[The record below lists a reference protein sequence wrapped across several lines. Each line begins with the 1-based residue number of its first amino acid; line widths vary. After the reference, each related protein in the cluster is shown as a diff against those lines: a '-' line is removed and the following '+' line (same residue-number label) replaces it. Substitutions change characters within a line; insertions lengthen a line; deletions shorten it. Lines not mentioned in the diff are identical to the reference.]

1 MLPFSIVGKERMQ
14 SFRLAER
21 TAEQLRKEAERATQ
35 FVEAITQGKLDE
47 AQHTIAD
54 LVTEQPSALTRALL
68 KMREEM
74 QNIAAKEVE
83 RQWANE
89 GLAKFVEILRIGTHD
104 LELLYNSIIS
114 NLVRYVNANQGG
126 LFVVNEEDGRE
137 PFIEMVACYAYD
149 RRKFLQKR
157 IEIGEGLIGQV
168 YLEKEPIQ
176 YNALPKNYSTISSG
190 LGAESPSA
198 LLIVPL
204 KVNEKVVGM
213 IELAAFQPFQ
223 PYQVDFIRKLGENIA
238 STVANA
244 QVSKRTQ
251 YLLRISQQQT
261 EQLRSAEEEMRQNME
276 ELQATQEEMQRKEM
290 EMNGLFAAI
299 DLTLCM
305 VELNTE
311 GVITSANHRF
321 AEQLGFT
328 TDELRGRKLH
338 PMFVAGRKTG
348 TFEQLWNQVGNGI
361 SQTGNYLFSG
371 KGSRQ
376 IWLQAAFS
384 PVKDADG
391 NIRKVLMLG
400 QDITANKEAEIQ
412 FQRLSLV
419 ADNTDNAVIITDAQG
434 ITEYVNR
441 GFERMTGYKA
451 DEIIGKK
458 PGHILQGPDTDP
470 ETVAR
475 ISRKLKTKRSF
486 SEDILNYGKDGK
498 PYWISLTINPIFD
511 EEGEVSKY
519 ISIQAE
525 ISKTKLQAIDL
536 NGKMEA
542 INRANAIIEFD
553 TQGNI
558 LTANENFLQ
567 LMEYS
572 LEEIKGKHHSMFV
585 PPKELASEEY
595 KHFWEKLGSQAGF
608 NDGEFERITKSGK
621 SVWLR
626 GNYNTIVDHLGRPT
640 KVIKIVQDISAE
652 KVLLMEIQQ
661 NNEELKTQEEEIRQ
675 NMEELLSIQEALQAK
690 QKEAEA
696 IAQKFT
702 NILEGCAD
710 SVVTIDKTGTISF
723 FNAAAEQMWGYE
735 RSEVIGKNVKML
747 MFSEHAT
754 HHDRYLH
761 NYETTRQKKVIGIGR
776 EVEARRKDGSKVPI
790 LLTLSEASFEGESVY
805 TAFIKDITKQKELE
819 QQTLQQIEELRTQE
833 EEIRQNMEELLSIQ
847 EALQAKQKEAEAIAQ
862 KFTNILEG
870 CADSVVTI
878 DKTGTISFFNAAAEQ
893 MWGYERSEVIGK
905 NVKMLMFSEHATHHD
920 RYLHNYE
927 TTRQKKVIGI
937 GREVEARR
945 KDGSKVPILLTLSE
959 ASFEGESV
967 YTAFIKD
974 ITKQKEL
981 ELQTQQQME
990 ELRTQEEEIR
1000 QNLEELQANQEEM
1013 QRTAMNLNGLMAAI
1027 DTTMAT
1033 IEFDMEGLVLDA
1045 NTNFLEIMGYRL
1057 EEITGKPHRLFVDAK
1072 EASTPDYIRFWDNLR
1087 MGRPFMG
1094 EVKRLTKNGEEKW
1107 FNASYM
1113 PVMDR
1118 HGKPVKVIKLAQEIT
1133 KQKMVNLDVTGQL
1146 DAIRR
1151 SFAVAEFDMKGHLTE
1166 ANENF
1171 LDLFNY
1177 GINEV
1182 VGRHHKLFAGKEESE
1197 TNEYAM
1203 FWTNLRSGKAQDGEF
1218 KLFNKAGHE
1227 VIARGSYNPI
1237 MNLNGEPYKVVAYL
1251 QQVIIKKNGRSK
1263 DKTAVE
1269 ATDEKAG

>member
-1 MLPFSIVGKERMQ
+1 MLPFSIIGKERMQ

-21 TAEQLRKEAERATQ
+21 TAEQLQKEAERATQ

-104 LELLYNSIIS
+104 LDLLYNSIIS
-114 NLVRYVNANQGG
+114 NLVKYVNANQGG

-176 YNALPKNYSTISSG
+176 YNALPKTYSTISSG

-290 EMNGLFAAI
+290 EMNGLFTAI
-299 DLTLCM
+299 NLTLCM

-338 PMFVAGRKTG
+338 PMFVASRKTG

-419 ADNTDNAVIITDAQG
+419 ADNTDNAVIITDAKG

-458 PGHILQGPDTDP
+458 PGHVLQGPDTDP

-511 EEGEVSKY
+511 EQGEVTKY

-558 LTANENFLQ
+558 LTANENFLR

-585 PPKELASEEY
+585 PPKERASEEY

-608 NDGEFERITKSGK
+608 NDGEFERITKTGK
-621 SVWLR
+621 TVWLR
-626 GNYNTIVDHLGRPT
+626 GNYNTIVDHLGRPA
-640 KVIKIVQDISAE
+640 KVIKIVQDITAE
-652 KVLLMEIQQ
+652 KALLMEIQQ

-710 SVVTIDKTGTISF
+710 SVITIDKTGTINF

-747 MFSEHAT
+747 MFSEHAAQ
-754 HHDRYLH
+754 HDRYIH

-790 LLTLSEASFEGESVY
+790 LLTLSEASF
-805 TAFIKDITKQKELE
+805 
-819 QQTLQQIEELRTQE
+819 
-833 EEIRQNMEELLSIQ
+833 N
-847 EALQAKQKEAEAIAQ
+847 
-862 KFTNILEG
+862 
-870 CADSVVTI
+870 
-878 DKTGTISFFNAAAEQ
+878 
-893 MWGYERSEVIGK
+893 
-905 NVKMLMFSEHATHHD
+905 
-920 RYLHNYE
+920 
-927 TTRQKKVIGI
+927 
-937 GREVEARR
+937 
-945 KDGSKVPILLTLSE
+945 
-959 ASFEGESV
+959 GESV

-1033 IEFDMEGLVLDA
+1033 IEFDMDGLVIDA
-1045 NTNFLEIMGYRL
+1045 NANFLETMGYRL

-1072 EASTPDYIRFWDNLR
+1072 EANTPEYIKFWDNLR
-1087 MGRPFMG
+1087 LGRPFMG
-1094 EVKRLTKNGEEKW
+1094 EIKRIAKSGEEKW
-1107 FNASYM
+1107 FSASYM
-1113 PVMDR
+1113 PVMDKN
-1118 HGKPVKVIKLAQEIT
+1118 GKPVKVIKLAQEIT

-1151 SFAVAEFDMKGHLTE
+1151 SFAVAEFDMKGHLME

-1182 VGRHHKLFAGKEESE
+1182 IGRHHRLFVGKEEAE

-1227 VIARGSYNPI
+1227 VIVRGSYNPI

-1263 DKTAVE
+1263 DKTAIE
-1269 ATDEKAG
+1269 ATEEKAG

>member
-1 MLPFSIVGKERMQ
+1 MLPFSIIGKKRMQ

-21 TAEQLRKEAERATQ
+21 TAEQLLKEAERATH
-35 FVEAITQGKLDE
+35 FIEAITQGKLDE
-47 AQHTIAD
+47 AQHSIAD
-54 LVTEQPSALTRALL
+54 LVTDQPSDLTRALL

-83 RQWANE
+83 RQWASE

-104 LELLYNSIIS
+104 LDLLYNSIIS
-114 NLVRYVNANQGG
+114 NIVKYVNANQGG
-126 LFVVNEEDGRE
+126 LFIVNEEDGRE

-157 IEIGEGLIGQV
+157 IEVGEGLIGQV
-168 YLEKEPIQ
+168 YLEKEAIQ

-223 PYQVDFIRKLGENIA
+223 PYQVDFICKLGENIA

-251 YLLRISQQQT
+251 QLLRISQQQT

-290 EMNGLFAAI
+290 EMNGLFTAI

-311 GVITSANHRF
+311 GLIISANHRF
-321 AEQLGFT
+321 SEQLGFRP
-328 TDELRGRKLH
+328 DELRGRKLQ
-338 PMFVAGRKTG
+338 PMFVASRKTG
-348 TFEQLWNQVGNGI
+348 TFDQLWNQVSNGT
-361 SQTGNYLFSG
+361 SQTGNYLFNG
-371 KGSRQ
+371 KGNRQ

-391 NIRKVLMLG
+391 NIRKVMMLG
-400 QDITANKEAEIQ
+400 QDITANKEAEIT

-419 ADNTDNAVIITDAQG
+419 ADNTDNAVIITDAKG
-434 ITEYVNR
+434 ITEYVNK

-458 PGHILQGPDTDP
+458 PGYVLQGPDTDP
-470 ETVAR
+470 NTVAR
-475 ISRKLKTKRSF
+475 ISQKLKAKCAF
-486 SEDILNYGKDGK
+486 SEDILNYGKDGN

-511 EEGEVSKY
+511 EQGDVHKF

-525 ISKTKLQAIDL
+525 ISKTKLQALDL

-542 INRANAIIEFD
+542 INRTNAIIEFD
-553 TQGNI
+553 TKGNI
-558 LTANENFLQ
+558 ITANENFLQ

-572 LEEIKGKHHSMFV
+572 LEEIKGKHHSIFV
-585 PPKELASEEY
+585 SPKERVSEEY
-595 KHFWEKLGSQAGF
+595 KHFWEKLGQQAGF

-626 GNYNTIVDHLGRPT
+626 ANYNTILDHLGRPK
-640 KVIKIVQDISAE
+640 KVIKIAQDITAE
-652 KVLLMEIQQ
+652 KALMMEVQQ

-696 IAQKFT
+696 IAQKFN
-702 NILEGCAD
+702 NILETCAD
-710 SVVTIDKTGTISF
+710 SVITIDKTGTISF
-723 FNAAAEQMWGYE
+723 FNAAAEQMWGYH
-735 RSEVIGKNVKML
+735 RDEVIGKNVKML
-747 MFSEHAT
+747 MFSEHAAQ
-754 HHDRYLH
+754 HDRYLH

-776 EVEARRKDGSKVPI
+776 EVEARRKDGGKIPI
-790 LLTLSEASFEGESVY
+790 LLTLSEASFAGESVY
-805 TAFIKDITKQKELE
+805 TAFIKDITKQKQLE
-819 QQTLQQIEELRTQE
+819 Q
-833 EEIRQNMEELLSIQ
+833 
-847 EALQAKQKEAEAIAQ
+847 
-862 KFTNILEG
+862 
-870 CADSVVTI
+870 
-878 DKTGTISFFNAAAEQ
+878 
-893 MWGYERSEVIGK
+893 
-905 NVKMLMFSEHATHHD
+905 
-920 RYLHNYE
+920 
-927 TTRQKKVIGI
+927 
-937 GREVEARR
+937 
-945 KDGSKVPILLTLSE
+945 
-959 ASFEGESV
+959 
-967 YTAFIKD
+967 
-974 ITKQKEL
+974 
-981 ELQTQQQME
+981 QTQQQME

-1000 QNLEELQANQEEM
+1000 QNMEELQANQEEL
-1013 QRTAMNLNGLMAAI
+1013 QRTVMNLNGLMSAI
-1027 DTTMAT
+1027 DTCMAT
-1033 IEFDMEGLVLDA
+1033 IEFDMEGLVIGA
-1045 NTNFLEIMGYRL
+1045 NANFLETMGYRL
-1057 EEITGKPHRLFVDAK
+1057 DEIIGKPHRLFVDAK
-1072 EASTPDYIRFWDNLR
+1072 EANSPEYVKFWDNLR
-1087 MGRPFMG
+1087 LGRPFMG
-1094 EVKRLTKNGEEKW
+1094 EIKRLAKNGEEKW
-1107 FNASYM
+1107 FSASYM

-1118 HGKPVKVIKLAQEIT
+1118 HGSPVKVIKLAQEIT

-1151 SFAVAEFDMKGHLTE
+1151 SFAVAEFDMKGYLTE
-1166 ANENF
+1166 ANDNF
-1171 LDLFNY
+1171 LDLFGY

-1182 VGRHHKLFAGKEESE
+1182 LGRHHKLFAGKDEAE

-1203 FWTNLRSGKAQDGEF
+1203 FWTNLRSGKAREGEF

-1227 VIARGSYNPI
+1227 VIVRGSYNPI
-1237 MNLNGEPYKVVAYL
+1237 MNLNDEPYKIVAYL
-1251 QQVIIKKNGRSK
+1251 QQVVVKKNGRHK
-1263 DKTAVE
+1263 GKAIVE
-1269 ATDEKAG
+1269 TSDEKASS